1 VPAAPSGDAAVLDAL
16 AERYWQ
22 HWLERDNFLRA
33 QIGLPIET
41 IRPLTY
47 ANADADAAFA
57 QNVLD
62 ELHRIDAAAL
72 DHDRWLTSRTLTYM
86 ATNEIAGRTYYRSA
100 LYRLPLCRRR

>member
-1 VPAAPSGDAAVLDAL
+1 MRWLSLFFVALLLAATPLPSEPNSAASGHDAL
-16 AERYWQ
+16 ADRYWQ

-33 QIGLPIET
+33 QLGQPVET

-62 ELHRIDAAAL
+62 GLHAIDATKL
-72 DHDRWLTSRTLTYM
+72 DHDRWLTYRTLTYM
-86 ATNEIAGRTYYRSA
+86 AT
-100 LYRLPLCRRR
+100 